1 MESSFRLSSAG
12 ATAEAPATPGDASAC
27 DRPRRADAVRNRA
40 SVLDAARAAFAEE
53 GLEADMASIARRA
66 GVGVGTVYRHF
77 PTKDALL
84 EALMTDHFERLSAI
98 AERAEAEGA
107 SPWEAIEAMVWNCAQ
122 RSAEDHG
129 LCEILSQPPPSLGT
143 LAAAQHLRDVSHRL
157 VAAGVA
163 DGSVRS
169 DATAY
174 DVPMMMCGF
183 GKVAALQRRGS
194 SPGFDWHRY
203 LTIMLDGLR
212 AR

>member
-1 MESSFRLSSAG
+1 MESTFRLS
-12 ATAEAPATPGDASAC
+12 TPTVE
-27 DRPRRADAVRNRA
+27 RPQRADAVRNRA
-40 SVLDAARAAFAEE
+40 SVLEAARDTFAEE
-53 GLEADMASIARRA
+53 GLDADMASIAQRA

-84 EALMTDHFERLSAI
+84 AALMSEHFERLVAI
-98 AERAEAEGA
+98 AERAEAERA
-107 SPWEAIEAMVWNCAQ
+107 SPWEAIEQMVWNCAE

-129 LCEILSQPPPSLGT
+129 LCEILAQAPAQIGSLE
-143 LAAAQHLRDVSHRL
+143 AAQRLREVSGRI

-163 DGSVRS
+163 EGSVRA
-169 DATAY
+169 DATVA

-183 GKVAALQRRGS
+183 GKIAALQRRGGG
-194 SPGFDWHRY
+194 PVGLDWHRY

>member
-1 MESSFRLSSAG
+1 MESSFRLSSA
-12 ATAEAPATPGDASAC
+12 ATAEQPATSG
-27 DRPRRADAVRNRA
+27 RPLRADAARNRA

-53 GLEADMASIARRA
+53 GLCADMASIAERA

-77 PTKDALL
+77 PTKEALL
-84 EALMTDHFERLSAI
+84 EALMTDHFERLSEI

-122 RSAEDHG
+122 RSAEDHA
-129 LCEILSQPPPSLGT
+129 LCEILSQPPASLAT
-143 LAAAQHLRDVSHRL
+143 LPASQHLRGVSHRL

-163 DGSVRS
+163 DGSVRP
-169 DATAY
+169 DATAF
-174 DVPMMMCGF
+174 DVPMIMCGF
-183 GKVAALQRRGS
+183 GKIAALQRRGAT
-194 SPGFDWHRY
+194 PGFDWHRY

>member
-1 MESSFRLSSAG
+1 MESTFRLS
-12 ATAEAPATPGDASAC
+12 TPMVE
-27 DRPRRADAVRNRA
+27 RPQRADAVRNRA
-40 SVLDAARAAFAEE
+40 SVLEAAKAAFADE
-53 GLEADMASIARRA
+53 GLDADMASIAQRA

-84 EALMTDHFERLSAI
+84 AALMSEHFERLVAI

-107 SPWEAIEAMVWNCAQ
+107 SPWEAIEQMVWNCAE

-129 LCEILSQPPPSLGT
+129 LCEILAQAPSEIGT
-143 LAAAQHLRDVSHRL
+143 LEAAVRLREVSGRM

-163 DGSVRS
+163 EGSVRA
-169 DATAY
+169 DATVA
-174 DVPMMMCGF
+174 DIPMMMCGF
-183 GKVAALQRRGS
+183 GKIAALQRRGGG
-194 SPGFDWHRY
+194 PQGLDWNRY